1 MSAFFPRLDQSIRI
15 FCLLLAVSA
24 AAPLFAQDPPAA
36 DASSN
41 SADANA
47 KNENLREQ
55 TIYIPYTRLREVFEK
70 EGRGVFLPYE
80 KFQELWKAAQ
90 ESQRATPEPRPPVG
104 ALITEIASK
113 ATASTDVLV
122 VEAHLKIELLQ
133 EGWHRVPLRLADAA
147 IRSAKIGE
155 QPARI
160 VPQEG
165 GGYALLIERPSGDQ
179 PATIELVLEYAKAIE
194 KSPGHNSVSIQAPQ
208 APVNR
213 WEIHIPESGVKVDVQ
228 PLIAATEPPAAAEAP
243 QNETV
248 VLAFVG
254 AAEGVRIDW
263 NPKAEGAS
271 GLAALLSVQ
280 AEQEVVIDEGVIRTR
295 ARLVYQVSR
304 AELTELQIEVP
315 ADQKVAGVFDA
326 NIRQWDVTTEGDV
339 QRIHVQLFEPART
352 SQTVTID
359 LEQFSG
365 EKMSSEVTV
374 PFVRARDVGR
384 QQGLL
389 VVRVTPT
396 LRSTPARRSGL
407 LQLDMSELP
416 PTVADRPWDYAFRYA
431 ALPFELALNI
441 EKVEPRVRVEQ
452 FVHAYLEP
460 DQLTVDLLA
469 IYQIERAGVFQ
480 LQLDIP
486 EGYQVRQVRGQD
498 AEGLAGVAVD
508 THHPDPANAQK
519 LLVNLSRKAE
529 GRVGLFVELTRPLSD
544 PNLQS
549 PTGSSSQIT
558 LQLPRVASEGL
569 EQESGRLIIFSPESL
584 RVTPATQKGVQ
595 SISFNEATQP
605 VPYLRR
611 GDRFAEMREVVA
623 LAYTRDP
630 VALTLTVERRKPQI
644 VVRQFLTAR
653 VDTGVVRYHATFFY
667 DIKYSPVKTL
677 RIDIPQSIATLV
689 RNETAAIRDEVITPA
704 PEGVPEGYV
713 AWQFTGESEFIGSPQ
728 IDLQW
733 EQPIDQLEIGES
745 IELAVPRLIPVGA
758 DRSWG
763 QIVAT
768 KSETID
774 IREKGAPEG
783 LRFIDPQLD
792 LMPGATAIDAARAFE
807 FHDAWNLALQATR
820 YQLFEVKRTSIELAL
835 MRMLVTRSDQIAV
848 QALYRMRSARQ
859 RLAVQFPARV
869 DPEES
874 FDAQPAR
881 LNGQPVTLE
890 RGDGQ
895 EFYVPLVGVQQDEPF
910 LLELRYTVSGQSN
923 VLDFPVFPDD
933 PAVGQV
939 YLSVYLPEEQALLG
953 SRGPWNQEQFN
964 PWRVKFNEVVSL
976 MGGHQPW
983 QPKSDREIYNQLASG
998 IGNIAGDPLAGFDV
1012 QGDRFLFSTL
1022 RPTAPPNG
1030 ALRVSTLNTQFLNT
1044 VLIIIAVALGF
1055 VMIAQPANRKLMVVG
1070 VVVIAVVIG
1079 GVFWPTAAMEIING
1093 KLVLA
1098 GILVLVMW
1106 ITAGIVRRGGWF
1118 RDVHISWP
1126 WHRRRAPAAAPATES
1141 AKDSDQSGKG
1151 GKP

>member
-1 MSAFFPRLDQSIRI
+1 MSASFPRLGR
-15 FCLLLAVSA
+15 FVRLFYLLLAISCSGVLSA
-24 AAPLFAQDPPAA
+24 QEPPAA
-36 DASSN
+36 GAEGQGKD
-41 SADANA
+41 
-47 KNENLREQ
+47 NLREQ
-55 TIYIPYTRLREVFEK
+55 TIYIPYSKLRDVFEK

-104 ALITEIASK
+104 ALITEISSK

-122 VEAHLKIELLQ
+122 VEARVKIELLQ

-147 IRSAKIGE
+147 IRSAKIGD

-165 GGYALLIERPSGDQ
+165 GGYALLIERPAGDQ
-179 PATIELVLEYAKAIE
+179 PATIELVLEYARAIE

-254 AAEGVRIDW
+254 AAEGIRIDW

-280 AEQEVVIDEGVIRTR
+280 AEQEVVIDEGVVRTR
-295 ARLVYQVSR
+295 ACLVYQISR

-339 QRIHVQLFEPART
+339 QRIRVQLFEPART
-352 SQTVTID
+352 AQTVTID

-389 VVRVTPT
+389 VVRVAST
-396 LRSTPARRSGL
+396 LRSAPARRSGL
-407 LQLDMSELP
+407 LQLDKSELP
-416 PTVADRPWDYAFRYA
+416 PTVADRTWDYAFRYA

-452 FVHAYLEP
+452 YVHAYLEP
-460 DQLTVDLLA
+460 DQLNVDLLA

-486 EGYQVRQVRGQD
+486 EGYEVRQVRGQD
-498 AEGLAGVAVD
+498 AEGVTGVGVD
-508 THHPDPANAQK
+508 SHHPDPANAQRR
-519 LLVNLSRKAE
+519 LINLSRKAE
-529 GRVGLFVELTRPLSD
+529 GRVGLFVELTRSLSD

-549 PTGSSSQIT
+549 PTGASSQIA
-558 LQLPRVASEGL
+558 LQLPRVASDGL
-569 EQESGRLIIFSPESL
+569 EQETGRLIIFAPESL
-584 RVTPATQKGVQ
+584 RVTPSTQKGVQ
-595 SISFNEATQP
+595 SISFSEATQP

-630 VALTLTVERRKPQI
+630 VELTLSVERRKPQI
-644 VVRQFLTAR
+644 LVRQFVTAR
-653 VDTGVVRYHATFFY
+653 VDSGVVRYHATFFY

-677 RIDIPQSIATLV
+677 RIDIPQPVASLV
-689 RNETAAIRDEVITPA
+689 RNETASIRDEVVNPA
-704 PEGVPEGYV
+704 PQDVPEGYV

-733 EQPIDQLEIGES
+733 EQPIDQLDIGES
-745 IELAVPRLIPVGA
+745 VELSVPRLIPVGA
-758 DRSWG
+758 DRAWG
-763 QIVAT
+763 QIVVT

-774 IREKGAPEG
+774 IRESGEPKG
-783 LRFIDPQLD
+783 LRAIDPQLD
-792 LMPGATAIDAARAFE
+792 LMPGATATDAARAFE
-807 FHDAWNLALQATR
+807 FHDDWTLTLAATR

-835 MRMLVTRSDQIAV
+835 IRMLVTRSDQIDV

-859 RLAVQFPARV
+859 RLAVQFPPRV
-869 DPEES
+869 DPEQS

-895 EFYVPLVGVQQDEPF
+895 EFYIPLVGVKQDDLF
-910 LLELRYTVSGQSN
+910 LLELRYTIAGQSD
-923 VLDFPVFPDD
+923 VLDFPIFPDD

-953 SRGPWNQEQFN
+953 TQGPWNQEQFN
-964 PWRVKFNEVVSL
+964 PWRVKFSEVVSL
-976 MGGHQPW
+976 VGHKQPW
-983 QPKSDREIYNQLASG
+983 QAKNDREIYNQVVGGISG
-998 IGNIAGDPLAGFDV
+998 VAGDPLGSFGV

-1030 ALRVSTLNTQFLNT
+1030 ALRVKTLDTRFLNSLL
-1044 VLIIIAVALGF
+1044 VIIAIAIGL
-1055 VMIAQPANRKLMVVG
+1055 VMISQPINRKLMLVG
-1070 VVVIAVVIG
+1070 VVIILVVMG
-1079 GVFWPTAAMEIING
+1079 GVFWPTAALEIING

-1098 GILVLVMW
+1098 GFLVLVLW
-1106 ITAGIVRRGGWF
+1106 ITAGIVRRGGWV
-1118 RDVHISWP
+1118 RDVHVAWP
-1126 WHRRRAPAAAPATES
+1126 WQRRAARATSPPVETP
-1141 AKDSDQSGKG
+1141 KSDAEQQSKG
-1151 GKP
+1151 GTP